1 MSAPQSISVTT
12 AGVELVP
19 ACAQNARRSVIFLA
33 RQDADDRRVL
43 LSFSGSKDFVAA
55 NAASWLLPGE
65 RMTITPDHG
74 SYPLL
79 VQHGVFAKVASGA
92 AINVQ
97 VEY

>member
-1 MSAPQSISVTT
+1 MSDPQSISVTT
-12 AGVELVP
+12 SGVELVP
-19 ACAQNARRSVIFLA
+19 ACAPNERRSVIFLA
-33 RQDADDRRVL
+33 RQDADERQVL
-43 LSFSGSKDFVAA
+43 LSFGGNKDFIAA

-65 RMTITPDHG
+65 RMTMTPDHG

-79 VQHGVFAKVASGA
+79 VQHGIFAKVASGA